1 MELVEELGD
10 MFLAYYFM
18 KQQFERNAE
27 AIFSLPN
34 LHKAMS
40 GVKVEQNK
48 NGTLYKYQDTTLQ
61 YYERKK
67 ESIRRNTAKYIDM
80 ILEALIERFSALSE
94 ENDHGEDKSGTTIAG
109 DSLWRLSSVR
119 FLKMDSSRWH
129 GNNS

>member
-1 MELVEELGD
+1 MLTDSNVLLCCGLFVDLLDPANKFSLVSQKKNFGMELVEELGD

-48 NGTLYKYQDTTLQ
+48 MEPFT
-61 YYERKK
+61 
-67 ESIRRNTAKYIDM
+67 SIRTQHLSTMNAKRRVFKE
-80 ILEALIERFSALSE
+80 ILQSTL
-94 ENDHGEDKSGTTIAG
+94 T
-109 DSLWRLSSVR
+109 
-119 FLKMDSSRWH
+119 
-129 GNNS
+129 